1 MNSLFTVPND
11 DSGILSVFP
20 TAQLFSANTFESQ
33 CLSDMVDSSDG
44 RRHSDVRIGVVTDN
58 DTPVSVGQGSASR
71 LTAWRNTCC
80 ESALGVVS
88 DDDVRQHH
96 HFGPHEE
103 DDEQRDH
110 SKHQAH

>member
-1 MNSLFTVPND
+1 MSSLLTVPND
-11 DSGILSVFP
+11 DSGILSAIP
-20 TAQLFSANTFESQ
+20 IAQL
-33 CLSDMVDSSDG
+33 
-44 RRHSDVRIGVVTDN
+44 IPDN
-58 DTPVSVGQGSASR
+58 DTHVCVGQGSASR

-80 ESALGVVS
+80 ESALSVVS